1 METKKQTLNIT
12 AFLVFTD
19 LKMAGRLIMFSGT
32 ECVHCKEMNPLVEK
46 MEKELKVKVTKIE
59 VWHNA
64 DNAKHMKEVDKDNEG
79 NEFCG
84 GVPFFYNEKTGK
96 KICGNTSF
104 EKLKAWAE
112 GR

>member
-1 METKKQTLNIT
+1 MIT
-12 AFLVFTD
+12 IV
-19 LKMAGRLIMFSGT
+19 
-32 ECVHCKEMNPLVEK
+32 EQVEK
-46 MEKELKVKVTKIE
+46 DLKVKIVHLE
-59 VWHNA
+59 VWHNSK
-64 DNAKHMKEVDKDNEG
+64 NAQLLKKVDVDDQG

-104 EKLKAWAE
+104 KKLKAWAE

>member
-1 METKKQTLNIT
+1 M
-12 AFLVFTD
+12 TD
-19 LKMAGRLIMFSGT
+19 RLIEFSGA
-32 ECVHCKEMNPLVEK
+32 ECVHCKEMVPIVEK
-46 MEKELKVKVTKIE
+46 VEKELGVKVAKLE
-59 VWHNA
+59 VWHSNE
-64 DNAKHMKEVDKDNEG
+64 NAKLMQKYDKDDKG

-112 GR
+112 GT

>member
-1 METKKQTLNIT
+1 MP
-12 AFLVFTD
+12 D
-19 LKMAGRLIMFSGT
+19 RLIMFSGT
-32 ECVHCKEMNPLVEK
+32 ECVHCKEMHPVVEK
-46 MEKELKVKVTKIE
+46 MEKELGVKVTRIE

-64 DNAKHMKEVDKDNEG
+64 DNAKLMKEVDKDNEG